1 MGARLEAAAAAVEGL
16 MTAEFVRVARPARLR
31 AASLPRPVA
40 AALQR
45 AALAAAAAVAAA
57 RRADAGLEDEVPS
70 AAACGDASA
79 ADLRAGDDAPPA
91 GEDDDDDALLS
102 SPACGE
108 EEVVLADVLH
118 PVAVGLLRLGRLSA
132 ALRAHRDALQLEVR
146 ACVKE
151 VLNAAL
157 AQIAGAAGDAAAG
170 AGEAERERSLG
181 DRLRA
186 LPVDAYVALLE
197 GVAAALAGIVSRAV
211 AVHALVQ
218 ALLSAP
224 EASTPRSRHAPS
236 LLGNAAAGEEAL
248 RESGDALAATCD
260 AAAQRWVKLLLV
272 RTPVHARLKVAEF
285 ARVAATSNAFADALE
300 AAAPRKCT
308 ALRATVASQ
317 AKALLA
323 AMHTSAL
330 AKLGGALDAEA
341 WVRCDVP
348 AEFQA
353 CADAVVAAGTG
364 LPAAPLAA
372 GGPSGGAPPAH
383 AVAVGGARYTVV
395 ASALV
400 LLRTLSQYCDVAAAL
415 PALGSEVLHRAVEAL
430 KLFNSRS
437 CQLVL
442 GAGALQVAGL
452 KSITAKHLA
461 LASQSLAL
469 AGALLPHLRSALGRA
484 VPRARHALLLT
495 QLDRVDGDLRIHRTE
510 LHAKLVAIAR
520 DRLAAHAR
528 RLPEAAAAWGAAPPL
543 PPRAALPPPSELATQ
558 VEHELGVLRR
568 VLEPLLLPG
577 EAASLFARVAAAFD
591 RQLSEGLARAAA
603 MGGAAPAHAA
613 ADAAALA
620 AALRALPAPE
630 GGAEAAPA
638 LAAFVAA
645 SRVARGAAEGD
656 DTTPHLAA
664 VEAVAADDTEAPA
677 LDTEAASDASPPAVA
692 AAGVA
697 AADDT
702 EVAADTAAPA
712 ADAAD
717 ASTAEEAVADA
728 AELTDAAQG
737 VTEEDQTVR
746 PGAEHA
752 AADEAQLPAEDAD
765 ADDTAA

>member
-1 MGARLEAAAAAVEGL
+1 MGARLEDAAAAVEGL

-57 RRADAGLEDEVPS
+57 RRADAGLDDEAPS
-70 AAACGDASA
+70 AAMRRDASA

-91 GEDDDDDALLS
+91 GEDDDDDALPS

-157 AQIAGAAGDAAAG
+157 AQIAAAAGDAAAS
-170 AGEAERERSLG
+170 AGGDGSGSAVASREAERERSLG

-224 EASTPRSRHAPS
+224 EASTPRSRHAAS
-236 LLGNAAAGEEAL
+236 LLGNGAAGEEAL

-272 RTPVHARLKVAEF
+272 RTPVHARLKVAQF

-308 ALRATVASQ
+308 ALRATIASQ

-364 LPAAPLAA
+364 LPAAPPPPA
-372 GGPSGGAPPAH
+372 PSGSAPPAH

-400 LLRTLSQYCDVAAAL
+400 LLRTLSQYCEVAAAL
-415 PALGSEVLHRAVEAL
+415 PALGSDVLHRAAEAL

-528 RLPEAAAAWGAAPPL
+528 RLPEAAAAWGAASPL

-577 EAASLFARVAAAFD
+577 ESASLFARVAAAFD

-620 AALRALPAPE
+620 AALRALPAAE
-630 GGAEAAPA
+630 GGAEAAPS

-645 SRVARGAAEGD
+645 SHASRLAAAGA
-656 DTTPHLAA
+656 DTTHH
-664 VEAVAADDTEAPA
+664 AADATAADRDAPA
-677 LDTEAASDASPPAVA
+677 CDDDAPSGTAVSDAAAPAAAASDAATADEPAAHV
-692 AAGVA
+692 
-697 AADDT
+697 
-702 EVAADTAAPA
+702 EADTG
-712 ADAAD
+712 
-717 ASTAEEAVADA
+717 AS
-728 AELTDAAQG
+728 QG
-737 VTEEDQTVR
+737 VTEEDETVR
-746 PGAEHA
+746 AAAEHTVA
-752 AADEAQLPAEDAD
+752 ALEAELPAEVAGAEAD
-765 ADDTAA
+765 ETASAA